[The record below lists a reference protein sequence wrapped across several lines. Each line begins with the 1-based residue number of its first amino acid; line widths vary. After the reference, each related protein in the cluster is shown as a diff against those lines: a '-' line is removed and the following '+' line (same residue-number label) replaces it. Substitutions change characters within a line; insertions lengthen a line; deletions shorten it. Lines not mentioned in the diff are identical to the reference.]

1 MNKNNFNILNKYYV
15 KKKENK
21 IKELDIK
28 NEEYEKKIKYTQQS
42 IEKNSTILENL
53 KQENKDYEI
62 KYERLKQ
69 IFYERGLII
78 TIVNKGYNVKEW
90 DNLYF
95 KKRSNLLAIYLKD
108 NEEVKI
114 FNKDTT
120 VMLEELLKNKNYS
133 IVATRVSE
141 KFIKVK
147 LHIR

>member
-1 MNKNNFNILNKYYV
+1 MNKDNLNILNKYYV
-15 KKKENK
+15 KRNQNK

-28 NEEYEKKIKYTQQS
+28 NEKCEKKIKDTQQS
-42 IEKNSTILENL
+42 IEKNEHILEKL
-53 KQENKDYEI
+53 KEENKDYKI

-69 IFYERGLII
+69 IFYERGLVI
-78 TIVNKGYNVKEW
+78 TIVNKGYSVKEW

-114 FNKDTT
+114 FNKEITL
-120 VMLEELLKNKNYS
+120 VLEELLQGKNHS
-133 IVATRVSE
+133 LVATRVDE
-141 KFIKVK
+141 KSIKVK